1 VLVTGDKFHPLFFWK
16 LDAMSRR
23 QKPLKH
29 QMFLA
34 RANMAAG
41 DIETMCLINELIKK
55 S

>member
-1 VLVTGDKFHPLFFWK
+1 VLVTGDKFHPFFFEIGCHVTTTK
-16 LDAMSRR
+16 TFEVSD
-23 QKPLKH
+23 
-29 QMFLA
+29 FLT